1 MRGSSLLLVFVIGC
15 GSGFGADDPPDAAP
29 DSPAADAPSEVLG
42 DGYADAPSDEL
53 AQDGAAVDVVHPDAD
68 AGDAGELPDVSPDAP
83 SDACALVTHHTGA
96 GATWQNCTPLGTFDH
111 AEALDA
117 CTAQTGDATDCAPLN
132 ANGYFWMCA
141 SQNGYSPCYCWA
153 YTGPDAGTVNL
164 GQQGCEPGLGASAQ
178 WD

>member
-1 MRGSSLLLVFVIGC
+1 MRFPLVSLLLCTAC
-15 GSGFGADDPPDAAP
+15 GSSFAAGDPPDAAP
-29 DSPAADAPSEVLG
+29 DAPAADTSPEVLG
-42 DGYADAPSDEL
+42 DASSDAGDAGDEL
-53 AQDGAAVDVVHPDAD
+53 AQDGAAVDVVHPDAGD
-68 AGDAGELPDVSPDAP
+68 AGDASPDVVN
-83 SDACALVTHHTGA
+83 DACALVTHHSGT

-117 CTAQTGDATDCAPLN
+117 CTAQTGDAADCATLN
-132 ANGYFWMCA
+132 ANGDQWMCA
-141 SQNGYSPCYCWA
+141 SQNGYPTCFCWA

>member
-1 MRGSSLLLVFVIGC
+1 MRGSSLLVVFVIGC
-15 GSGFGADDPPDAAP
+15 GSGFGAADPPDAAP
-29 DSPAADAPSEVLG
+29 DSSADAPSEVLG
-42 DGYADAPSDEL
+42 DAQADAGDAGELSD
-53 AQDGAAVDVVHPDAD
+53 AVDVVHPDAPND
-68 AGDAGELPDVSPDAP
+68 DASESAAGDGSAESDV
-83 SDACALVTHHTGA
+83 CALVTHHTGA

-117 CTAQTGDATDCAPLN
+117 CTAQTGDATDCATLN
-132 ANGYFWMCA
+132 ANGYMWMCA
-141 SQNGYSPCYCWA
+141 SQNGYPTCYCWA